1 MMIKRQKFN
10 WEMMETYVQSL
21 PDYEHTQLFGIDD
34 LTNCD
39 DLYTFRFGEGDND
52 GNRPF
57 GFPVASFRDKNGTLW
72 VSQTRYNHHTLT
84 AASSGGGKTQGVVL
98 NAAFNADPRES
109 YVIADPKGEVTRAS
123 YTRLCELFGKENVLV
138 LNILDPHHTTVFY
151 NPLAMF
157 AEQWLEAEHK
167 KEKKTIRNRIVSDLK
182 RLFEQLYPVESARDP
197 SWERT
202 ARTFIMGVCLGLM
215 EDLTISDKE
224 SKRTGRTRTTPEMV
238 SFETLRKVYDS
249 FKWSG
254 RGISLQDGGF
264 LSTRRKSSLA
274 YTYTYSVINNADTT
288 RSNYLGFVD
297 LYLSRYSDP
306 KILEISRH
314 NTLQASTLAGK
325 PHVLLLIYDV
335 ANEGN
340 RDYLNMC
347 VGQLITELLAKSH
360 SEARPLNIPIHF
372 ILDEFATLRP
382 SNVYPNLL
390 ATGRG
395 SGLFVHMIVQS
406 RAQLKA
412 RYPEECETMM
422 DNCDVQF
429 YLSSNDLDTAKQFQ
443 AALGTT
449 SAVDSEAF
457 LRGDFH
463 ISKGVPVVTLDL
475 LLHRMKRG
483 ETYIKRNNGQPIHG
497 QYSLYYQTPE
507 YTAYPPTEM
516 NDFLPPKGL
525 KDVSYCLPKPTK
537 DDLDFDLEDL
547 EDIEITQDDTDE
559 ECVDSE
565 SLRVIIPWAEESF
578 EYERNNRTEYD
589 EFAMDRIKEL
599 VGINRKFCRQDVIEL
614 LKIIKKVNTVEENNE
629 MLDEL
634 LHQFQIATDTEYDK
648 LKKQIFEDK

>member
-1 MMIKRQKFN
+1 MIKKQKFDWDMLN
-10 WEMMETYVQSL
+10 VYVKSL
-21 PDYEHTQLFGIDD
+21 PDHEHTELLGIDE
-34 LTNCD
+34 LMSCD
-39 DLYTFRFGEGDND
+39 DLYTFRFGEGDRD
-52 GNRPF
+52 KNRPF
-57 GFPVASFRDKNGTLW
+57 GFPIASFRDKNGTLW
-72 VSQTRYNHHTLT
+72 ISQTRYNHHTLC
-84 AASSGGGKTQGVVL
+84 AATTGSGKTQGVVL
-98 NAAFNADPRES
+98 NAAYNADARES

-123 YTRLCELFGKENVLV
+123 YTRLCELFGKENVLI

-157 AEQWLEAEHK
+157 AEQWLDAEHK
-167 KEKKTIRNRIVSDLK
+167 KEKKIIRNRIVSDLK
-182 RLFEQLYPVESARDP
+182 RLFEQLYPIESARDP

-215 EDLTISDKE
+215 EDLTLSDKE
-224 SKRTGRTRTTPEMV
+224 SKRTGRVRTTPEMV
-238 SFETLRKVYDS
+238 NFETLRKVYDS

-254 RGISLQDGGF
+254 RASLQDGGF

-306 KILEISRH
+306 KILEISQH
-314 NTLQASTLAGK
+314 NTLKASTLAGK
-325 PHVLLLIYDV
+325 PHVLLLLYDV

-347 VGQLITELLAKSH
+347 VTQLITELLEKSH
-360 SEARPLNIPIHF
+360 SEAKPLDIPIHF

-406 RAQLKA
+406 RSQLKA

-429 YLSSNDLDTAKQFQ
+429 YLGSNDLDTAKKFQ
-443 AALGTT
+443 EALGTT

-457 LRGDFH
+457 LRGDFLVN
-463 ISKGVPVVTLDL
+463 KDLPVVTLDP
-475 LLHRMKRG
+475 LLHRMKHG

-507 YTAYPPTEM
+507 YTAYLPTEM
-516 NDFLPPKGL
+516 NEFLPPKGL
-525 KDVSYCLPKPTK
+525 KDVSYQLPKPTK
-537 DDLDFDLEDL
+537 DDLDFDLE
-547 EDIEITQDDTDE
+547 EVEEIEGQDDDE
-559 ECVDSE
+559 EYTNPE
-565 SLRVIIPWAEESF
+565 SLRVIIPWVEEPF

-589 EFAMDRIKEL
+589 EFAMDRIEEI
-599 VGINRKFCRQDVIEL
+599 VGISRNFSRQDIIEL
-614 LKIIKKVNTVEENNE
+614 LKILKKVNTVEENNE
-629 MLDEL
+629 MLGEL
-634 LHQFQIATDTEYDK
+634 LHQFEIATDIEYDK